1 MKIPKPL
8 LILIIIIVI
17 LGVLSCS
24 AGVIRGFDNE
34 SDPDPGSV
42 RSRLGFDQDPIPV
55 PLSDVRLIGCS
66 LSNQDGDGLN
76 DDIAISSSCD
86 VTIENQFL
94 RSRVLR
100 LWVLSIG
107 LFGTISVQ
115 QEIDG
120 EFQPRSPKTKAFS
133 NGGLLEISASGV
145 GAVHVL
151 VNCTCTLSVNPT

>member
-24 AGVIRGFDNE
+24 AGVIRGFNKE

-42 RSRLGFDQDPIPV
+42 RSQLGFDQDPIPV
-55 PLSDVRLIGCS
+55 PLSDVRLIGCT
-66 LSNQDGDGLN
+66 LSNQDGDEFS
-76 DDIAISSSCD
+76 DDIAISGSCN
-86 VTIENQFL
+86 VTIEDQFF

-100 LWVLSIG
+100 LWVLSIA
-107 LFGTISVQ
+107 LFGPISVQ

-120 EFQPRSPKTKAFS
+120 EFQPRPPKTKDFN

-145 GAVHVL
+145 GAVHVRI
-151 VNCTCTLSVNPT
+151 NCTCTLSVNPT

>member
-8 LILIIIIVI
+8 LILIVIIVI

-24 AGVIRGFDNE
+24 AGVIRGFNE
-34 SDPDPGSV
+34 EAPPSPEHAGSEA
-42 RSRLGFDQDPIPV
+42 GFDQDPIPV
-55 PLSDVRLIGCS
+55 PLADVGLSDCS
-66 LSNQDGDGLN
+66 RSDQDGDGLT

-86 VTIENQFL
+86 VTIENQFF

-107 LFGTISVQ
+107 FLGPISVQ

-120 EFQPRSPKTKAFS
+120 EYQPDPPKTKGFN

-145 GAVHVL
+145 GAVHVRIK
-151 VNCTCTLSVNPT
+151 CSCILSVNPT